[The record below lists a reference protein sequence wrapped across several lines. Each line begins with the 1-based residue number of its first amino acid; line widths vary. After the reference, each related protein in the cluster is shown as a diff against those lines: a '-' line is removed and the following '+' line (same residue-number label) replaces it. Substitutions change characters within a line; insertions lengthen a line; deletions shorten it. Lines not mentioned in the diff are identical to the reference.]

1 MVKSSCILDDLHEL
15 LSVRFDEIQ
24 DSLANHR
31 KNCVGLYKLHVQAG
45 KSTAPK
51 LDGEVAFE
59 DIFIGMLSRVLAVKK
74 GPAADRVVRFVGTYV
89 KHIHAKVLEDVEKK
103 GKTVNDDTLAARF
116 TTHILRWLLEGFLAK
131 NKVVRGRTVQIV
143 SEMIAHIGDVDEDT
157 YDILRDG
164 LIERIC
170 DKEPPIRSHAVA
182 ALSKLAGTEDPD
194 ELRADERTI
203 LELLLDAVTY
213 DPSAE
218 VRRAALVNLP
228 IAPQCMKTILTRTRD
243 TDPVTR
249 KLVYSTA
256 LPKLGDPRKLTIA
269 QREDVVRTGL
279 GDREPA
285 VRVAVSK
292 MLANWFDLTK
302 NQDMSIDDTW
312 EGDDSGVMKGFIQFI
327 CLFDVV
333 GPGVTIA
340 VDAVLSQFNLRPA
353 LLDAFIFTDQFWK
366 TLTPESAVLARVF
379 VEHCHSTEN
388 QQRVEEAS
396 LPVVTA
402 FAFYLQG
409 VYNDLI
415 KLLNEAALLGGDGND
430 EESEQREEDIAKRE
444 AILNELLQMALKLD
458 YMDELGRRKVFSVVK
473 NMLAHPELPPGLI
486 EPCLDVLKEISPSE
500 RELIRVVVEI
510 VVDLRDDDDNEI
522 AEGDISRSDTMQTT
536 IRKEGSIRR
545 MRDLESMSPEEKREA
560 DLMDMRCLTLCIGM
574 LERINGTFEDN
585 STLEGMLADLIIPAV
600 KRKELPMR
608 EKGLVSLGLC
618 CLIAKLFLSQIQ
630 NAPEELR
637 LKVLQVVFDLLVM
650 YEYEFLSRSEEVAE
664 QIITFLVQTLE
675 VEESNSVQAVLCA
688 GLCKLLLAG
697 LVRDPK
703 VHQVLTTLVLTYI
716 SPSTS
721 DNSKLRQC
729 LSYFFPVYCYSSLGN
744 QARLQSIFI
753 NAFNLAS
760 HLHDELEEEQEM
772 ISLQQF
778 ALLLMDWTNPE
789 KSVDVMPEHTPNKNF
804 HAYLAV
810 DILLALY
817 DEDKN
822 DNERKVLCQLLSQ
835 LNIIPELDHRT
846 ILKLNVLLEHLNN
859 QCPLNKVSLD
869 KIVERFR
876 TRVSK
881 LFSKDLEQIN
891 AQEYMDDDFHDLYQ
905 YIGVAVPTA
914 GNTMPAR
921 FERASKRNQNRTPS
935 PVPQRRSTR
944 QTPKVKTYVEEEED
958 EEEDEAIDEHEDE
971 EAEVEQALVADDSQ
985 PSVSDEDSE
994 VADSGSED

>member
-1 MVKSSCILDDLHEL
+1 MVKSSCILDDLHDL
-15 LSVRFDEIQ
+15 VSVRLDEVQGSI
-24 DSLANHR
+24 ANHR
-31 KNCVGLYKLHVQAG
+31 KNCVGLYKLHIQAA

-59 DIFIGMLSRVLAVKK
+59 DVFIGMLSRVLVIKK

-89 KHIHAKVLEDVEKK
+89 KHIHAKTLEDAEKK
-103 GKTVNDDTLAARF
+103 GKTVDDDTLASRF
-116 TTHILRWLLEGFLAK
+116 TTHILQWLLEGFLAK
-131 NKVVRGRTVQIV
+131 NKVVRGRAVQMV
-143 SEMIAHIGDVDEDT
+143 SEMIAHIGGIDEDT

-170 DKEPPIRSHAVA
+170 DKEPLIRSHAVA

-194 ELRADERTI
+194 ELQADERTI
-203 LELLLDAVTY
+203 LELLLDVVTY
-213 DPSAE
+213 DHSAE
-218 VRRAALVNLP
+218 VRRTALVNLP
-228 IAPQCMKTILTRTRD
+228 IAPQCIKAILTRTRD

-269 QREDVVRTGL
+269 QREDVVKTGL

-285 VRVAVSK
+285 VRVAASK
-292 MLANWFDLTK
+292 MLANWFDLVHSK
-302 NQDMSIDDTW
+302 NQETFIDVTW
-312 EGDDSGVMKGFIQFI
+312 EGDDGGVMKGFIQFL

-333 GPGVTIA
+333 GPGVAIA
-340 VDAVLSQFNLRPA
+340 VDAVLSQFNLRPT
-353 LLDAFIFTDQFWK
+353 LLDTFIFTDQFWK

-388 QQRVEEAS
+388 QQRLEEAS

-402 FAFYLQG
+402 FAFYLQDG
-409 VYNDLI
+409 YNNLV
-415 KLLNEAALLGGDGND
+415 KLLNEATILGSDGDD
-430 EESEQREEDIAKRE
+430 EESEQREEDIAKQE
-444 AILNELLQMALKLD
+444 AILSELLQMALKLD
-458 YMDELGRRKVFSVVK
+458 YMDELGRRKAFSVVK

-500 RELIRVVVEI
+500 RELIRVIVEI

-522 AEGDISRSDTMQTT
+522 AEVNPTSTQGDISRSDTTQTT
-536 IRKEGSIRR
+536 IRKEGSMRR
-545 MRDLESMSPEEKREA
+545 MRNLESMSVEEKREA
-560 DLMDMRCLTLCIGM
+560 DLTDMRCLTLCIGM
-574 LERINGTFEDN
+574 LERTFEDN

-650 YEYEFLSRSEEVAE
+650 YEYDFLSRSEEVAE

-675 VEESNSVQAVLCA
+675 VEESNAVQAILCI
-688 GLCKLLLAG
+688 GICKLLLAG
-697 LVRDPK
+697 LIKDPK
-703 VHQVLTTLVLTYI
+703 VLTTLVLTYI

-721 DNSKLRQC
+721 ENPELRQC
-729 LSYFFPVYCYSSLGN
+729 LSYFFPVYCYSSLEN
-744 QARLQSIFI
+744 QARMQSIFI
-753 NAFNLAS
+753 DAFNLAS
-760 HLHDELEEEQEM
+760 QLHGELEEGQEM

-778 ALLLMDWTNPE
+778 SLLLMDWINPA
-789 KSVDVMPEHTPNKNF
+789 KSVDVMPELTPNKNF

-817 DEDKN
+817 DEDKD

-835 LNIIPELDHRT
+835 LNITPELDPRT
-846 ILKLNVLLEHLNN
+846 ILKLSVLLEHLNN

-869 KIVERFR
+869 KIMDRFR
-876 TRVSK
+876 TRVSN

-891 AQEYMDDDFHDLYQ
+891 EQEHMDDDFRDLYQ
-905 YIGVAVPTA
+905 YIGVAVPAA
-914 GNTMPAR
+914 GNARPAR
-921 FERASKRNQNRTPS
+921 FERCA
-935 PVPQRRSTR
+935 
-944 QTPKVKTYVEEEED
+944 
-958 EEEDEAIDEHEDE
+958 
-971 EAEVEQALVADDSQ
+971 VA
-985 PSVSDEDSE
+985 
-994 VADSGSED
+994 

>member
-1 MVKSSCILDDLHEL
+1 MVKSSCILDDLHDL
-15 LSVRFDEIQ
+15 VSIRLDEVQ
-24 DSLANHR
+24 GSLANHR
-31 KNCVGLYKLHVQAG
+31 KNSVGLYKLHLQAA
-45 KSTAPK
+45 KFTAPK

-59 DIFIGMLSRVLAVKK
+59 DVFIGMLSRVLVVKK

-89 KHIHAKVLEDVEKK
+89 KHIHAKGMHLVISTIFLEDTEKK
-103 GKTVNDDTLAARF
+103 GKVLSDDTLASRF
-116 TTHILRWLLEGFLAK
+116 TTRILQWLLEGFLAK
-131 NKVVRGRTVQIV
+131 NKVVRSRAVQMV
-143 SEMIAHIGDVDEDT
+143 AEMIAHIGDIDEDT

-170 DKEPPIRSHAVA
+170 DKEPLIRSHAVA

-194 ELRADERTI
+194 ELQADERTI
-203 LELLLDAVTY
+203 LELLLDVVAY
-213 DPSAE
+213 DHSAE
-218 VRRAALVNLP
+218 VRRSALVNLP
-228 IAPQCMKTILTRTRD
+228 ITPQCMKAILTRTRD

-249 KLVYSTA
+249 KLVYSIA

-269 QREDVVRTGL
+269 QREDVVKTGL

-285 VRVAVSK
+285 VRVATSK
-292 MLANWFDLTK
+292 ILANWFDLVHSK
-302 NQDMSIDDTW
+302 NEGPIDVTW
-312 EGDDSGVMKGFIQFI
+312 EGDDGGVMKGFIQFL

-333 GPGVTIA
+333 GPGVAIA
-340 VDAVLSQFNLRPA
+340 VDAVSSQFNLRPT

-366 TLTPESAVLARVF
+366 ALTPESAVLARVF

-388 QQRVEEAS
+388 QQRLEEAS

-402 FAFYLQG
+402 FAFYLQDG
-409 VYNDLI
+409 YNGLV
-415 KLLNEAALLGGDGND
+415 KLLNEAALLGGDGDD
-430 EESEQREEDIAKRE
+430 EESEQREEDIAKQE
-444 AILNELLQMALKLD
+444 AILSELLQMALKLD

-522 AEGDISRSDTMQTT
+522 AEGDISRSDTTQTT
-536 IRKEGSIRR
+536 IRKEGSMRR
-545 MRDLESMSPEEKREA
+545 MRDLESMSAEEKREA
-560 DLMDMRCLTLCIGM
+560 DLTDMRCLTLCIGM
-574 LERINGTFEDN
+574 LERVHGTFEDN

-618 CLIAKLFLSQIQ
+618 CLIAKNMALSSFQLFLSQIQ

-650 YEYEFLSRSEEVAE
+650 YEYDFLSRSEEVAE

-675 VEESNSVQAVLCA
+675 VEESNAVQAILCI
-688 GLCKLLLAG
+688 GICKLLLAG

-703 VHQVLTTLVLTYI
+703 VLTTLVLTYI

-721 DNSKLRQC
+721 DNPELRQC
-729 LSYFFPVYCYSSLGN
+729 LSYFFPVYCYSSLEN
-744 QARLQSIFI
+744 QARMQSIFI

-760 HLHDELEEEQEM
+760 RLHDELEEDQEM

-778 ALLLMDWTNPE
+778 SLLLMDWTNPE
-789 KSVDVMPEHTPNKNF
+789 KSVDVMPEQTPNKNF

-822 DNERKVLCQLLSQ
+822 GGQVLSLS
-835 LNIIPELDHRT
+835 
-846 ILKLNVLLEHLNN
+846 
-859 QCPLNKVSLD
+859 
-869 KIVERFR
+869 
-876 TRVSK
+876 
-881 LFSKDLEQIN
+881 
-891 AQEYMDDDFHDLYQ
+891 
-905 YIGVAVPTA
+905 
-914 GNTMPAR
+914 
-921 FERASKRNQNRTPS
+921 
-935 PVPQRRSTR
+935 
-944 QTPKVKTYVEEEED
+944 
-958 EEEDEAIDEHEDE
+958 
-971 EAEVEQALVADDSQ
+971 
-985 PSVSDEDSE
+985 
-994 VADSGSED
+994 